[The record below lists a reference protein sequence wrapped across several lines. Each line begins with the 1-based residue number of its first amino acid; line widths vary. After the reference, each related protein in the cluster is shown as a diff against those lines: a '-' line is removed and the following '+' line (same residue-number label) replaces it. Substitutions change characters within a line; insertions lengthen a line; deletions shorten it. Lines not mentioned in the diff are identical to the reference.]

1 MERRAEASRPRTRWA
16 PGFRIR
22 SPIRR
27 IAGGGA
33 FAPLLL
39 AAGALAQPPG
49 PGPGDEERAL
59 GAVESLAAA
68 LADDP
73 ADAEAT
79 RQLRGLARG
88 AAPTPALM
96 EALVARADQLGPE
109 GWLVTGVLLR
119 RGLRPLDALEAFDRT
134 PDRRA
139 ADLEAG
145 RLFAELRSH
154 DLALARFE
162 RHPDEP
168 AAIYARA
175 VVLARLRRHDEA
187 SGLVTALLAADRTH
201 RAARLLRAELLDST
215 GRAEGAA
222 AELRGLVAET
232 GPDGPAGLRLA
243 RVLVQRGDGREA
255 LPILEAVLLRQP
267 RNAEALLALGRAHRD
282 AGRTAEAETA
292 FRRAL
297 DGNPALNE
305 ARIALARLLARGGR
319 REEAQPLFAEFER
332 RAAVADESGR
342 LLGAAEL
349 RPEAFGPAQAFV
361 LHALRS
367 GDFPLALR
375 GAQRFLVEFPE
386 QPERHLLLARVFVEG
401 GRFPDARRVLERA
414 LDRFAG
420 DGIATRRLEAALN
433 ALARRRRPEGGYS
446 PVSSVGR
453 VPRAASS
460 WARTAA
466 GAVPPV
472 TARRAAEAR

>member
-1 MERRAEASRPRTRWA
+1 MPPIPRIGRNAIVAGAVAAFGLAAIAAPQPRGPGAEEEARRAVDA
-16 PGFRIR
+16 
-22 SPIRR
+22 
-27 IAGGGA
+27 
-33 FAPLLL
+33 
-39 AAGALAQPPG
+39 
-49 PGPGDEERAL
+49 
-59 GAVESLAAA
+59 LAAA

-79 RQLRGLARG
+79 RRLRGLARE
-88 AAPTPALM
+88 AAPTLELM
-96 EALVARADQLGPE
+96 EAVLARADRLGRE
-109 GWLVTGVLLR
+109 GWLAAGVLLR
-119 RGLRPLDALEAFDRT
+119 RGLRPLDALEAFDRA

-139 ADLEAG
+139 ADIEAG

-154 DLALARFE
+154 ERALDLFE
-162 RHPDEP
+162 RHPDDP

-175 VVLARLRRHDEA
+175 VVLARQRRHDEA
-187 SGLVTALLAADRTH
+187 SGLVTVLLAADPTH

-215 GRAEGAA
+215 GRAEEAA
-222 AELRGLVAET
+222 DELRRLVADT
-232 GPDGPAGLRLA
+232 GPGGPAGSRFG
-243 RVLVQRGDGREA
+243 RVLVQRGHGEEA
-255 LPILEAVLLRQP
+255 LPILEAVLARQP
-267 RNAEALLALGRAHRD
+267 DDAEALLALGRAHRD
-282 AGRTAEAETA
+282 AGRPSEAETA

-297 DGNPALNE
+297 EADPALNE
-305 ARIALARLLARGGR
+305 ARIALARLVAREGR
-319 REEAQPLFAEFER
+319 REEAQPLFAGFER
-332 RAAVADESGR
+332 RAAVEDESGR

-349 RPEAFGPAQAFV
+349 RPEEFGPARAFV

-367 GDFPLALR
+367 ADFPLALR

-401 GRFPDARRVLERA
+401 GRLPDAQRVLDRA

-420 DGIATRRLEAALN
+420 DETATRRLEAALD
-433 ALARRRRPEGGYS
+433 ALARRQRPEGGYS

-460 WARTAA
+460 WARTAS